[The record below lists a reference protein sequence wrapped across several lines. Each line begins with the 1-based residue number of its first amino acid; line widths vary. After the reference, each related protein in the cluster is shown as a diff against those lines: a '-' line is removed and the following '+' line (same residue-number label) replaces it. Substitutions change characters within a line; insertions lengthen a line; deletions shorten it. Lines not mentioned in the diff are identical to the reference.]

1 MHVTCTLP
9 KPGASSLCTLQ
20 IVAESAI
27 FGRWLWAHTA
37 GELGMYDP
45 WVRKTPWRR
54 EWLPTPTFLLEEFP
68 GQRSLYSP
76 WGCRVRHNWATTTF
90 HYEHT
95 ETGFKSAGWG
105 ETTDLRFSIIFWNTK
120 EAVSTHLVFCKI
132 QRRHTALKFCHKKEV
147 WSSCTHRKSDIAS
160 ESQQGYGR
168 YLSPE
173 GH

>member
-1 MHVTCTLP
+1 MADDYEH
-9 KPGASSLCTLQ
+9 TLQ
-20 IVAESAI
+20 ENWVCMIPGSGRPPGEGNGYLLQHSCLKNSLDRGACTAHGVAESDI
-27 FGRWLWAHTA
+27 T
-37 GELGMYDP
+37 EQ
-45 WVRKTPWRR
+45 
-54 EWLPTPTFLLEEFP
+54 LPLF
-68 GQRSLYSP
+68 
-76 WGCRVRHNWATTTF
+76 
-90 HYEHT
+90 T

-120 EAVSTHLVFCKI
+120 EVVSTHLVFCKI

-173 GH
+173 GR